1 MHDRAS
7 ITISP
12 VRTPDDLASAVKLF
26 REYAASLEIDLSYQ
40 NFEAELAT
48 LPGQYAPPSGEL
60 LLARV
65 ATGYPVGC
73 VALRPLNAH
82 GCCEMKR
89 LYVAPQGRGIGLGR
103 RLVEAILREAERI
116 GYREMRLD
124 TLPSM
129 AEALAVYRRAG
140 FEPMEPYY
148 ETPVVGT
155 IFLRRLL
162 GPSNRHPE

>member
-1 MHDRAS
+1 MHDPAS
-7 ITISP
+7 ISISS
-12 VRTPDDLASAVKLF
+12 VRTADDLASAVTLF

-40 NFEAELAT
+40 NFEAELAA
-48 LPGQYAPPSGEL
+48 LPGQYAPPAGEL
-60 LLARV
+60 LLARDRV
-65 ATGYPVGC
+65 GHPLGC
-73 VALRPLNAH
+73 VALRPLDAH

-89 LYVAPQGRGIGLGR
+89 LYVAPEGRGIGLGR
-103 RLVEAILREAERI
+103 RLVEAILREAKRI

-140 FEPMEPYY
+140 FEPMEPYD

-155 IFLRRLL
+155 IFLRRSLA
-162 GPSNRHPE
+162 P